1 MEDIHN
7 TKGELNKLLSTEEEM
22 WTQLSRNCWLKSG
35 NSDTSF
41 FHEKVSKRHQRN
53 TITWLLDFNG
63 N

>member
-7 TKGELNKLLSTEEEM
+7 TKGELNKLLSTKEEM
-22 WTQLSRNCWLKSG
+22 WKQLSRNFWLKSR

-41 FHEKVSKRHQRN
+41 FHEKVSKRHQWN
-53 TITWLLDFNG
+53 TITWLLDSNG